1 MGRRTTRD
9 IGKIAT
15 PAWASTREFVQ
26 IGAPAHNYRD
36 AVRFRHGGEVRLQQ
50 LREGQ
55 RVEVLDLSMAE
66 EFGPPVDEYTE
77 AAFWR

>member
-1 MGRRTTRD
+1 
-9 IGKIAT
+9 
-15 PAWASTREFVQ
+15 
-26 IGAPAHNYRD
+26 
-36 AVRFRHGGEVRLQQ
+36 LQQ

>member
-1 MGRRTTRD
+1 MTRD
-9 IGKIAT
+9 IGKIA
-15 PAWASTREFVQ
+15 PLRGRQRQSFAQ

-36 AVRFRHGGEVRLQQ
+36 TVRFRHGGEVRLQQ

-66 EFGPPVDEYTE
+66 EFGPPLDEYTE